1 MDDVYL
7 KEKVKLLKC
16 KNMSTKE
23 EFQLMQ
29 CYLYL
34 LENAKVNKNDKR
46 LVENI
51 KQMEK
56 YIFNI

>member
-1 MDDVYL
+1 MEDVVL
-7 KEKVKLLKC
+7 NEKIKLMKC
-16 KNMSTKE
+16 KNMSTKD
-23 EFQLMQ
+23 EFHLMQ

-34 LENAKVNKNDKR
+34 LEQEKINRKDKR
-46 LVENI
+46 LRENI